1 MSPGAWVRLL
11 AVGGAFCI
19 FFHHFL
25 WTQILISRDPDWS
38 HAYLIPLI
46 SAYYIYE
53 HRRRIFTIP
62 ARVNWLGLPIV
73 LFGAVA
79 YFFFAFRAT
88 ANHSAQGAA
97 MVLTLLGLVLL
108 LLGARLWRALLFPM
122 LYLALG
128 VRAPE
133 RWLQQVTPTLQVWA
147 SEGSWYLLNALQ
159 IETELTGTVLTIS
172 HDGRTIPLNVAEACS
187 GMRMIVAFIAL
198 GVAMAFLTC
207 TAWWQRAA
215 LILMGVP
222 VAIVVNVLRV
232 ASLGVASIFN
242 PDLARGDTHI
252 LIGTLWLVPALLIY
266 MGLAWVVRN
275 IVVPVPEEAEKA
287 GSPLRSDAKAAGLG
301 GAAQGGGMA
310 RAGGRGSALLAPA
323 AAIALLAGGL
333 SFAPLQRALGVYLR
347 KEPVP
352 MRGVLSTLPM
362 QAGPWRAV
370 GGDEVI
376 SAELIDEFGTDEYLT
391 RHYARNGDAS
401 TGLLQLHIAYYT
413 GSIDPVPHIPDRCF
427 VGGGL
432 TRSATTTAVRLTIDD
447 ALWWPDPASMIE
459 SDDGT
464 GRSRYRMA
472 LTTGSARQAVR
483 MPRFGEGGLRLNSA
497 EYWAPGAP
505 ESTIAAGYLF
515 IANGSATSSP
525 EGVRLLAYDRSSRF
539 AYYCKVQLTYQ
550 HPGRSVDRHE
560 LGEVASEFLSVML
573 PDLMACLPD
582 WWEVE
587 QGRWPMGTESRDPES
602 KR

>member
-1 MSPGAWVRLL
+1 MAPGAWVRLL
-11 AVGGAFCI
+11 AVGGAFCV

-53 HRRRIFTIP
+53 HRRRIFAIP
-62 ARVNWLGLPIV
+62 ARVNWLGLPVV
-73 LFGAVA
+73 LVGAAAYFIFTFGA
-79 YFFFAFRAT
+79 T
-88 ANHSAQGAA
+88 TNHSAQGAA

-108 LLGARLWRALLFPM
+108 LLGAALWKALLFPM
-122 LYLALG
+122 LYLSLG

-133 RWLQQVTPTLQVWA
+133 RWLLQITPTLQVWA
-147 SEGSWYLLNALQ
+147 SEGSYFLLNALQ

-172 HDGRTIPLNVAEACS
+172 HDGGSIPLNVAEACS

-207 TAWWQRAA
+207 RAWWQRGV
-215 LILMGVP
+215 LIVLGVP
-222 VAIVVNVLRV
+222 VAIFVNVLRV

-266 MGLAWVVRN
+266 MALAWVVRN
-275 IVVPVPEEAEKA
+275 LFVPDPEAARADGSACVDGKAPEA
-287 GSPLRSDAKAAGLG
+287 GDGP
-301 GAAQGGGMA
+301 QGGGEA
-310 RAGGRGSALLAPA
+310 RAGSRGAARLAPVAAAALL
-323 AAIALLAGGL
+323 LGGL
-333 SFAPLQRALGVYLR
+333 AFPPLQKALGVYLR

-352 MRGVLSTLPM
+352 LRSALSALPR
-362 QAGPWRAV
+362 QVGQWKAV

-376 SAELIDEFGTDEYLT
+376 SAELVDEFGTDEYLT
-391 RHYARNGDAS
+391 RHYAREGDPS

-413 GSIDPVPHIPDRCF
+413 GSIDPVPHIPDRCY

-432 TRSATTTAVRLTIDD
+432 VRSATTTHLRLTIDD

-459 SDDGT
+459 SEDAAV
-464 GRSRYRMA
+464 RSRYRMA
-472 LTTGSARQAVR
+472 LTTGAARQAVR
-483 MPRFGEGGLRLNSA
+483 MPRLGESGLRLNAA
-497 EYWAPGAP
+497 EYWAPQAP
-505 ESTIAAGYLF
+505 EATIAAGYLF
-515 IANGSATSSP
+515 IANGGATASP

-550 HPGRSVDRHE
+550 HPARSVDRHE
-560 LGEVASEFLSVML
+560 LGEVASEFLSVLL

-587 QGRWPMGTESRDPES
+587 QGRWPAGAATSEPG
-602 KR
+602 K